1 MDTKKFAENFIRPHM
16 GRRLIALAVGL
27 TAMGAGI
34 AVFTAVGF
42 GTDPCSTFTLGV
54 ARHTGVSFGTCQM
67 VFNLLL
73 FLPVLRCD
81 LSRIGVG
88 TIGNMVGV
96 GYVADFFMAILRR
109 VLPEGGLSMP
119 ARVLMFAVTMVLFLI
134 AVSLYMVADLGVAP
148 YDAMPQLLAARWK
161 RFSFR
166 AIRMGWDILF
176 LTLGFLLGSAVGL
189 TTLLTGFCLGPAIVF
204 VSDRVRPWLT

>member
-1 MDTKKFAENFIRPHM
+1 M
-16 GRRLIALAVGL
+16 
-27 TAMGAGI
+27 
-34 AVFTAVGF
+34 
-42 GTDPCSTFTLGV
+42 
-54 ARHTGVSFGTCQM
+54 
-67 VFNLLL
+67 LL

>member
-1 MDTKKFAENFIRPHM
+1 M

-42 GTDPCSTFTLGV
+42 GTGPCSTFTLGV